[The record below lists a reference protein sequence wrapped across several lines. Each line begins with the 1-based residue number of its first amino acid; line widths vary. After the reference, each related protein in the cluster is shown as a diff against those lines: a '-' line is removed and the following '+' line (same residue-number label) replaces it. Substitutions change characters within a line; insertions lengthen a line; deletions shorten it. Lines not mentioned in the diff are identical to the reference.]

1 MRHKW
6 LRNGVLAATV
16 CCTLLVTSATA
27 FHEAIPPCQKGEL
40 GYQATMLGENKRVY
54 NFLSSEDPPRTD
66 TILCQIMPQTLIR
79 IDDTSKGL

>member
-1 MRHKW
+1 MASKIR
-6 LRNGVLAATV
+6 VISTV
-16 CCTLLVTSATA
+16 CAVTLAVSIPATA
-27 FHEAIPPCQKGEL
+27 FHEAIPPCQNGEL

-79 IDDTSKGL
+79 IDETSKGL